1 MNNDKI
7 KNFLNDR
14 TNDKQFLHEMF
25 SHKIGKQK
33 EGYISYYENI
43 KNNVEKVR
51 KIIILLIDEC
61 R

>member
-1 MNNDKI
+1 
-7 KNFLNDR
+7 
-14 TNDKQFLHEMF
+14 MF

-51 KIIILLIDEC
+51 KIII
-61 R
+61 